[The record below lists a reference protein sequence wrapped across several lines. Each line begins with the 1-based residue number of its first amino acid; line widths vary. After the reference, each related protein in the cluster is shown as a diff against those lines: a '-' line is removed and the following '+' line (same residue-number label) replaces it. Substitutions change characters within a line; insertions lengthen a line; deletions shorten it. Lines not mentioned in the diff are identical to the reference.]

1 MSLLTAAKEGIMVS
15 QKLNVFSGQTLLEAA
30 IFCLTATGMVQI
42 ENSSFQQFAL
52 VQGLQNF
59 RGPSNIMF

>member
-1 MSLLTAAKEGIMVS
+1 MSLLTAAKEGIIF
-15 QKLNVFSGQTLLEAA
+15 QKLNVFSGQTLLKAA
-30 IFCLTATGMVQI
+30 IFCHTATGMVQI